1 MKTNTPNTRPA
12 PSPSTLPPID
22 VARLRADLREL
33 ENALRKQKETIKR
46 ADPHETQPL
55 WSALRRLKREAT
67 LLCAIQAHRRGRLH
81 LRRCLRSHAHLGL
94 PQIEVFTFE
103 LQARLIG
110 DAWRPYLLAERA
122 EEVEQPE
129 EQPVLSSMVGA
140 A

>member
-1 MKTNTPNTRPA
+1 MNTTREKQTA
-12 PSPSTLPPID
+12 SPIADGYALPRLDLP
-22 VARLRADLREL
+22 RLRA
-33 ENALRKQKETIKR
+33 ALRDVEPALRQHKGLIRR
-46 ADPHETQPL
+46 ADPQETRPL
-55 WSALRRLKREAT
+55 WSQLRRLKREAT

-110 DAWRPYLLAERA
+110 DAWRPYQLTEAGAEPGA
-122 EEVEQPE
+122 
-129 EQPVLSSMVGA
+129 LSSAAGA

>member
-1 MKTNTPNTRPA
+1 MNTNTNNSIQTTLT
-12 PSPSTLPPID
+12 SPLPRLD

-33 ENALRKQKETIKR
+33 ELALRKQKETIKR

-94 PQIEVFTFE
+94 PQVEVFTFE

-110 DAWRPYLLAERA
+110 DAWRPYLL
-122 EEVEQPE
+122 VEQAAE
-129 EQPVLSSMVGA
+129 APVLSSVAGA